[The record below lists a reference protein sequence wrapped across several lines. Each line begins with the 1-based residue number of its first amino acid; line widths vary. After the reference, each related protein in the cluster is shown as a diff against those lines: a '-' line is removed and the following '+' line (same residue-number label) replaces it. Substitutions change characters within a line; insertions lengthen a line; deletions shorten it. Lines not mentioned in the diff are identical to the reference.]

1 MVLKPTQRDE
11 LLLKLDE
18 RSRNTYHLMEKLE
31 RHQEQQNDHIFENM
45 KRSNRNSVYIK
56 VIWIIGG
63 TSIITFIGWLAR
75 IQGLW

>member
-1 MVLKPTQRDE
+1 MVLKPDQRDN
-11 LLLKLDE
+11 LLLRLDE
-18 RSRNTYHLMEKLE
+18 RSVNTYHLMEKLE
-31 RHQEQQNDHIFENM
+31 RHQEEQNGYIRENM
-45 KRSNRNSVYIK
+45 KLSNRNAVYIK